1 MILEV
6 SVYCSRSVL
15 GIYAEYFWE
24 ALVAPA
30 LGNGNRR
37 KLNLNLFYSQVI
49 VHVDMDAF
57 YAAVEEKDDPSLKT
71 CPMAVGGM
79 GMLTTSNYL
88 ARKFGVRAGMPGFI
102 GKKLCPQLKIVP
114 TNFSKYR
121 AVSAQ
126 VREVFKEY
134 DKNFCPMSLDEAYLN
149 LTDYLLSHPSLTP
162 GTVVNEMRAK
172 IQEKTTLTASAG
184 ISLNCLVSK
193 ICSDLNKPNGQYELL
208 DEDEMRKFVA
218 QLPIRKVGGIGNVTE
233 QMLDVF
239 GVKTCQVPKSK
250 TR

>member
-1 MILEV
+1 M
-6 SVYCSRSVL
+6 
-15 GIYAEYFWE
+15 
-24 ALVAPA
+24 
-30 LGNGNRR
+30 
-37 KLNLNLFYSQVI
+37 
-49 VHVDMDAF
+49 
-57 YAAVEEKDDPSLKT
+57 
-71 CPMAVGGM
+71 
-79 GMLTTSNYL
+79 
-88 ARKFGVRAGMPGFI
+88 
-102 GKKLCPQLKIVP
+102 
-114 TNFSKYR
+114 
-121 AVSAQ
+121 
-126 VREVFKEY
+126 RE
-134 DKNFCPMSLDEAYLN
+134 
-149 LTDYLLSHPSLTP
+149 
-162 GTVVNEMRAK
+162 K